1 MNLCDGRG
9 YACSITLIGYIEQDS
24 EMAKRNKKALW
35 LVMVGVLI
43 TIFSAVFLATRS
55 NEPTDSQA
63 IADLSPQQYIS
74 DFENTSRPHLLLD
87 VRTPEEFASG
97 HISGAVNISV
107 ESLASR
113 LSEVPQDQPVV
124 VYCRSGNRSATAS
137 QILADAGYTGIYDL
151 GGINAWQSAGLPVE

>member
-1 MNLCDGRG
+1 
-9 YACSITLIGYIEQDS
+9 
-24 EMAKRNKKALW
+24 MAKGNKQSRKYGQW
-35 LVMVGVLI
+35 LVMVGAMIAIFAAV
-43 TIFSAVFLATRS
+43 FSARNNGAAESGV
-55 NEPTDSQA
+55 
-63 IADLSPQQYIS
+63 IAKISPQQYVS
-74 DFENTSRPHLLLD
+74 DFENATRPHLLLD

-97 HISGAVNISV
+97 HIAGAVNISV

-137 QILADAGYTGIYDL
+137 QILSNAGYTGIYDL